1 MGRVCKQC
9 EVEWEDDCDACPDDG
24 TPLVD
29 PLIGELLGSY
39 RVIKQLGR
47 GGMGGVY
54 LAEHPVIRS
63 RVAVKVMHQ
72 KYAGDERIV
81 DRFYNEA
88 RAVNVIGHDN
98 VLKIL
103 DLNSTASGRPY
114 FVMELL
120 EGQSLQALL
129 DDKGALPLEQT
140 GPMLLQVCAALQAAH
155 DKKIIHRDL
164 KPENIFL
171 VSLPGQKNVVKVVDF
186 GIARLTDSQ
195 GQSASQTRTGSVM
208 GTPAYMS
215 PEQGSGATSE
225 IDERSDIYSLGVIMY
240 QLATGELPFQGRT
253 FGELLAQH
261 LQKQP
266 VPPRELN
273 PEIPPEYEALI
284 LKALEKR
291 KADRF
296 QSMEELGLEVGALL
310 RDKGMARRE
319 AGSSPAVRKR
329 PAPSPQLM
337 AMPVDGAT
345 IPQEDFLAGRTSADL
360 AGDTVDLRVKT
371 AAKRVPTGPPRTPTT
386 PTTPPR
392 GGKAGGLRNS
402 KPPIQTQLEEGST
415 MMEVAEPPVR
425 RGFAVMVGMATILFV
440 GVGAFFSLRKP
451 AANPVVEAPATN
463 ETAPAVHPPLAFTI
477 ESDPTNA
484 HVVVAWAKGRQEGE
498 APLSFHAPAGSKL
511 QLSIELAGYLP
522 QVSQVMVGQSGQTY
536 SFKLQALAAGDTQA
550 HAAKRVKAHATEGT
564 ASTTPTAS
572 TSNSDLIN
580 PF

>member
-1 MGRVCKQC
+1 MGRVCEQC
-9 EVEWEDDCDACPDDG
+9 QVEWEEDCDACPDDG

-39 RVIKQLGR
+39 KVIKQLGR

-72 KYAGDERIV
+72 KYAGDARIV

-103 DLNSTASGRPY
+103 DLNQTASGRPY

-120 EGQSLQALL
+120 EGQSMQALL

-215 PEQGSGATSE
+215 PEQGSGAISQ
-225 IDERSDIYSLGVIMY
+225 IDERSDVYSLGVIMY

-261 LQKQP
+261 MQKQP

-284 LKALEKR
+284 LKALEKNQ
-291 KADRF
+291 ADRF

-319 AGSSPAVRKR
+319 AGSSPGVRKR
-329 PAPSPQLM
+329 PALSPLLM

-345 IPQEDFLAGRTSADL
+345 IPEEDFLARQTTADL
-360 AGDTVDLRVKT
+360 AGNTVDLRAKS

-386 PTTPPR
+386 PPR
-392 GGKAGGLRNS
+392 GGKTGPLRNS
-402 KPPIQTQLEEGST
+402 KPPGATQLEEGST
-415 MMEVAEPPVR
+415 MMEIAEPPAR

-440 GVGAFFSLRKP
+440 GVGAFIALRKAP
-451 AANPVVEAPATN
+451 ANPMAEAPAAI
-463 ETAPAVHPPLAFTI
+463 EPASAAHPALAFTI

-484 HVVVAWAKGRQEGE
+484 HVVVAWAKGRQEGD

-511 QLSIELAGYLP
+511 QLSIELAGYMP
-522 QVSQVMVGQSGQTY
+522 QVSQVTVGQNGQTY

-550 HAAKRVKAHATEGT
+550 HAAKRVKAHA
-564 ASTTPTAS
+564 STGAAPATTSAA